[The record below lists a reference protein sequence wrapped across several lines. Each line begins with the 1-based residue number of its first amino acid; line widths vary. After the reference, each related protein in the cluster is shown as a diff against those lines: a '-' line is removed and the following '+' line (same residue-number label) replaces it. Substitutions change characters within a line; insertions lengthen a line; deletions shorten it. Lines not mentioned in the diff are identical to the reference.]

1 MSDLLAGG
9 AVIQVRDEDELK
21 SEILRLFGDAGARA
35 ALGAR
40 AEEAVRR
47 RCGVVG
53 RCAEEMLEAL
63 NGGRTS

>member
-1 MSDLLAGG
+1 VIDHCAAARAERQ
-9 AVIQVRDEDELK
+9 AVAVHALGFLDPD
-21 SEILRLFGDAGARA
+21 RLA